1 MPVPRP
7 AAVTA
12 APQTR
17 RRFTLSS
24 QFLALQLL
32 IVVAV
37 LVGVLFIS
45 LAQSERTFERME
57 SRRALSAAETL
68 AAMPIVRSLLP
79 DASPKLGSSLP
90 AVAESVRSVS
100 GASLAQLARRDG
112 TIVASSDPGQLG
124 EPLELAGSDVLE
136 GRAWTGSVTADSVR
150 ILVAQVP
157 VLDDGGQLV
166 GVAVIGRTYPS
177 LWERLGGTVPN
188 LLIYLGVS
196 LAVGTLGSLLL
207 SRRVKHQTLG
217 LEPDEIAELVEHRE
231 AILHGIKEGVVAIDP
246 RDRIALVND
255 AALELLDWPAH
266 CEGLALEDLGI
277 SAALHEALTGGP
289 AQMDQLLLVGERLV
303 VLNRRPMQSRGRT
316 IGWVTTLRDRTE
328 LSTLESELGATRTT
342 TDTLRAQTHEFANQL
357 HTISGLLQLGEFD
370 EALGF
375 VAGVSFSRTQLVD
388 DVTQGITDPA
398 VAALVIAKS
407 SLAGERGVSIHLKPD
422 FCLGKV
428 DEVLSRDLVT
438 VVGNLVD
445 NALDA
450 VAGLPDGSV
459 ELGLTDHGGMVTVT
473 VRDSGPGVQPAEQDR
488 IFQQGYSS
496 KASVSSAG
504 RGFGL
509 ALTRLVCE
517 RRGGLASVHNDGG
530 AVFSARLPR
539 EVVR

>member
-1 MPVPRP
+1 MPRP
-7 AAVTA
+7 ATGNPP
-12 APQTR
+12 PQNR
-17 RRFTLSS
+17 RRLTLSG

-32 IVVAV
+32 IVLAV

-68 AAMPIVRSLLP
+68 AATPIVRSLLP
-79 DASPKLGSSLP
+79 DSSPRLGAALP

-112 TIVASSDPGQLG
+112 TIVASSNPGDLG
-124 EPLELAGSDVLE
+124 ESLELGGSNVMD
-136 GRAWTGSVTADSVR
+136 GRAWTGSITTNSLRV
-150 ILVAQVP
+150 LVAHVP
-157 VLDDGGQLV
+157 VLDESGNLV

-196 LAVGTLGSLLL
+196 LAVGTVGSLLL

-217 LEPDEIAELVEHRE
+217 MEPGEIAGLVEHRE

-255 AALELLDWPAH
+255 AALELLDWPAN
-266 CEGLALEDLGI
+266 CEGLQLQDVGV
-277 SAALHEALTGGP
+277 SAALHEALTSGP
-289 AQMDQLLLVGERLV
+289 TQMDQLLLVGERLV
-303 VLNRRPMQSRGRT
+303 VLNRRPMQSRGRAV
-316 IGWVTTLRDRTE
+316 GWVTTLRDRTE

-357 HTISGLLQLGEFD
+357 HTISGLLQLGEYD

-375 VAGVSFSRTQLVD
+375 VDGVSFSRTQLVD
-388 DVTQGITDPA
+388 DVGQVIADPA
-398 VAALVIAKS
+398 IAALVIAKS
-407 SLAGERGVSIHLKPD
+407 SLAGERGVSIHLAPGSALD
-422 FCLGKV
+422 KV

-438 VVGNLVD
+438 VVGNLID

-450 VAGLPDGSV
+450 VAGLPEGTV
-459 ELGLTDHGGMVTVT
+459 ELGITDREGAVTVT
-473 VRDSGPGVQPAEQDR
+473 VRDSGPGVDASERDR

-496 KASVSSAG
+496 KPSVSSAG

-517 RRGGLASVHNDGG
+517 RRGGSASVDHDGG
-530 AVFSARLPR
+530 AVFTAVLPR
-539 EVVR
+539 EGGR

>member
-1 MPVPRP
+1 MPVPTP
-7 AAVTA
+7 AVATA
-12 APQTR
+12 APQAR
-17 RRFTLSS
+17 RRLTLSS

-32 IVVAV
+32 IVLAV

-45 LAQSERTFERME
+45 LAQSQRTFERME

-68 AAMPIVRSLLP
+68 AAMPVVRSLLP
-79 DASPKLGSSLP
+79 DAQPKLGASLP
-90 AVAESVRSVS
+90 AVAESVRAVS
-100 GASLAQLARRDG
+100 GASLSQLARRDG
-112 TIVASSDPGQLG
+112 TIVASSDPSQLG
-124 EPLELAGSDVLE
+124 DPLELAGSDVME
-136 GRAWTGSVTADSVR
+136 GRAWTGSVSTGSQR
-150 ILVAQVP
+150 TLVAHVP
-157 VLDDGGQLV
+157 VLDDEGSLV

-196 LAVGTLGSLLL
+196 LAVGTVGSLLL
-207 SRRVKHQTLG
+207 SRRVKRQTLG
-217 LEPDEIAELVEHRE
+217 MEPDEIAGLVEHRE
-231 AILHGIKEGVVAIDP
+231 AILHGIKEGVVAVDP

-255 AALELLDWPAH
+255 AALELLDWPAAS
-266 CEGLALEDLGI
+266 EGLTLGELGSSDALR
-277 SAALHEALTGGP
+277 AALTQGTPQA
-289 AQMDQLLLVGERLV
+289 DQLLLVGERLV
-303 VLNRRPMQSRGRT
+303 VLNRRPMESHGRT

-357 HTISGLLQLGEFD
+357 HTISGLLQLGEYD

-375 VAGVSFSRTQLVD
+375 VDGVSFSRTQLVD
-388 DVTQGITDPA
+388 DVTTSIADPA
-398 VAALVIAKS
+398 VAALVIAKA
-407 SLAGERGVSIHLKPD
+407 SLAGERSVAIRLAPATS
-422 FCLGKV
+422 LGKV

-450 VAGLPDGSV
+450 VAGLPESFV
-459 ELGLTDHGGMVTVT
+459 ELRLADHDAAVTVT
-473 VRDSGPGVQPAEQDR
+473 VRDSGPGVDPSVGEQ

-517 RRGGLASVHNDGG
+517 RRGGTATVQNDRG
-530 AVFSARLPR
+530 AVFTAVLPR
-539 EVVR
+539 EGTG

>member
-1 MPVPRP
+1 MSRP
-7 AAVTA
+7 AAPAVA
-12 APQTR
+12 QQSR

-32 IVVAV
+32 IVLAV

-68 AAMPIVRSLLP
+68 ASTPVVRSLLP
-79 DASPKLGSSLP
+79 NASPKLGSALP
-90 AVAESVRSVS
+90 AVAESVRAVS

-112 TIVASSDPGQLG
+112 MIVASSDPGQLG
-124 EPLELAGSDVLE
+124 EQLELAGSNVMD
-136 GRAWTGSVTADSVR
+136 GRAWTGSIDNEAQRT
-150 ILVAQVP
+150 LVAHVP
-157 VLDDGGQLV
+157 VLDDAGNLV
-166 GVAVIGRTYPS
+166 GVAVVGRMYPS
-177 LWERLGGTVPN
+177 LWERLSGTVPN

-196 LAVGTLGSLLL
+196 LAVGTVGSLLL
-207 SRRVKHQTLG
+207 SRRIKHQTLG
-217 LEPDEIAELVEHRE
+217 LEPDEIAGLVEHRE

-255 AALELLDWPAH
+255 AALDLLGWPELSEGRTLD
-266 CEGLALEDLGI
+266 DLGV
-277 SAALHEALTGGP
+277 SPALHEALTRGP
-289 AQMDQLLLVGERLV
+289 MQMDQLLLVGERLV
-303 VLNRRPMQSRGRT
+303 VLNRRPMQSRGRA

-357 HTISGLLQLGEFD
+357 HTISGLLQLGEYD
-370 EALGF
+370 EAMGF
-375 VAGVSFSRTQLVD
+375 VDGVSFSRTQLVD
-388 DVTQGITDPA
+388 DVTQGIGDPA

-407 SLAGERGVSIHLKPD
+407 SLAGERGVSIHLAPGTR
-422 FCLGKV
+422 LGRV

-438 VVGNLVD
+438 VVGNLID

-450 VAGLPDGSV
+450 VAGLPDGAV
-459 ELGLTDHGGMVTVT
+459 ELGMADDGQNITVTVT
-473 VRDSGPGVQPAEQDR
+473 DSGPGVEAAERER

-496 KASVSSAG
+496 KPSVSSAG

-517 RRGGLASVHNDGG
+517 RRGGSASVHNDAG
-530 AVFSARLPR
+530 AVFTAILPR
-539 EVVR
+539 EVSS

>member
-1 MPVPRP
+1 MP
-7 AAVTA
+7 
-12 APQTR
+12 QNR
-17 RRFTLSS
+17 RRFTLSG

-32 IVVAV
+32 IVLAV

-79 DASPKLGSSLP
+79 DAAPKLGSSLP
-90 AVAESVRSVS
+90 AAAESVRSVS
-100 GASLAQLARRDG
+100 GASLAQLALGDG

-124 EPLELAGSDVLE
+124 ESLQLGRSDVMD
-136 GRAWTGSVTADSVR
+136 GRAWTGSVTANSLR
-150 ILVAQVP
+150 TLVAHVP
-157 VLDDGGQLV
+157 VLDDSGKLV

-196 LAVGTLGSLLL
+196 LAVGTVGSLLL

-217 LEPDEIAELVEHRE
+217 MEPDEIAGLVEHRE
-231 AILHGIKEGVVAIDP
+231 AILHGVKEGVVAIDP
-246 RDRIALVND
+246 RDRITLVND
-255 AALELLDWPAH
+255 AALELLGWPAH
-266 CEGLALEDLGI
+266 SEGLPLDDLGI
-277 SAALHEALTGGP
+277 SDALRAALTRGP

-303 VLNRRPMQSRGRT
+303 VLNRRPMQSRGRAV
-316 IGWVTTLRDRTE
+316 GWVTTLRDRTE

-357 HTISGLLQLGEFD
+357 HTISGLLQLGEYD

-375 VAGVSFSRTQLVD
+375 VDGVSFSRTQLVD
-388 DVTQGITDPA
+388 DVTQGIADPA
-398 VAALVIAKS
+398 IAALVIAKS
-407 SLAGERGVSIHLKPD
+407 SLAGERGVSIHLAPG
-422 FCLGKV
+422 CTLGKV

-450 VAGLPDGSV
+450 VAGLPDGTV
-459 ELGLTDHGGMVTVT
+459 ELGLADDDNLVIVT
-473 VRDSGPGVQPAEQDR
+473 VRDSGPGVEASGRDR
-488 IFQQGYSS
+488 IFEQGYSS

-517 RRGGLASVHNDGG
+517 RRGGSASVHNDGG
-530 AVFSARLPR
+530 AVFTAVLPR
-539 EVVR
+539 EVAQ